1 MDKSQISFLNSNTL
15 ELHYSLNNES
25 HRMDATVQNKCE
37 YELLAIIKE
46 IALKFDVE
54 ISIETVPLAEGGIKR
69 WFKVISKK
77 ENKSAFITTAIIIA
91 LVSTILVTPLSTT
104 VSKATEKLIEKIFE
118 DKELKEL
125 EKEKLKL
132 EIEKLKREIEQKN
145 LQLDQNTV
153 VKKRRSN
160 FYESLEKDSKINQ
173 ISIIIENDANHP
185 IVDEQVVNRPNFKDF
200 ILISDDLEPVEIDN
214 AIIEIISPVLKK
226 GNFRWIGIL
235 DGEQVIFNMKSN
247 EFKTLVQT
255 GKIEFKNGSSINCL
269 LTIRKKID
277 NEGNEKIVGYDILRV
292 NHYFENDK
300 PIETPE
306 GKHYRQKQEADKLQ
320 IKMSFNE
327 PEKNETK

>member
-1 MDKSQISFLNSNTL
+1 MEKLQSSFLNSNTL
-15 ELHYSLNNES
+15 ELHYFLKDKS
-25 HRMDATVQNKCE
+25 HRMDAIVQNTCE
-37 YELLAIIKE
+37 YQLLGIAKELAV
-46 IALKFDVE
+46 KFNVE
-54 ISIETVPLAEGGIKR
+54 ISIETCPLAEGGIRR
-69 WFKVISKK
+69 WFKIVSKT
-77 ENKSAFITTAIIIA
+77 ENKSALITSALLIA
-91 LVSTILVTPLSTT
+91 LLSAILITPLATV
-104 VSKATEKLIEKIFE
+104 VSKATEKIIERIFE

-132 EIEKLKREIEQKN
+132 EIEKLRREIELKN

-153 VKKRRSN
+153 IKKRRSN
-160 FYESLEKDSKINQ
+160 FYESLQKDSKINQ
-173 ISIIIENDANHP
+173 ISFIIEDEKNIPTAEEN
-185 IVDEQVVNRPNFKDF
+185 IVDRINFKDF
-200 ILISDDLEPVEIDN
+200 ILISDELEPIEKDN

-235 DGEQVIFNMKSN
+235 NGEQVVFNMKSN

-277 NEGNEKIVGYDILRV
+277 NEGIEKIVGYDIMRV

-306 GKHYRQKQEADKLQ
+306 GKFHRQKQDADINQGKLF
-320 IKMSFNE
+320 S
-327 PEKNETK
+327 